1 MIKATLNEVKHI
13 AVKKR
18 FIILSALLFLW
29 MIVWAVLAK
38 MDYFND
44 HMYTIKMQQF
54 LRVFFNPATG
64 CILLFAQ
71 YRRRFTKTLVEE
83 AKERQLGS
91 TKLVISRWCAGV
103 ILLFAYYLVA
113 YLLILLLS
121 LILGAHCTGAQIW
134 ALTLSCFFAWVLTVG
149 SYGIAL
155 IFMFLIPFFLPA
167 WIFYGF
173 FAGAAPI
180 ILFSVDAPGFP
191 LVKFLDPFLIS
202 FHTEAG
208 YTAGTLGQT
217 RWSFLLV
224 LLIYTAISFGLS
236 ILFFY
241 LKKKR
246 VLKKASVMESTESIE
261 ATESTEMI
269 GETENE

>member
-1 MIKATLNEVKHI
+1 MSKAIVNEVKHI
-13 AVKKR
+13 ARKKR
-18 FIILSALLFLW
+18 FIILSAALFLW
-29 MIVWAVLAK
+29 MIIWAVLAK
-38 MDYFND
+38 RGHFND
-44 HMYTIKMQQF
+44 HMYTIKMQEF
-54 LRVFFNPATG
+54 LRVFFNPAVG

-71 YRRRFTKTLVEE
+71 YRRRFTKTLVKE
-83 AKERQLGS
+83 ADEKKLGS
-91 TKLVISRWCAGV
+91 ARLMISRWCAGV
-103 ILLFAYYLVA
+103 ILLLAYYLIA

-134 ALTLSCFFAWVLTVG
+134 ALTLSAFFAWILAVG

-155 IFMFLIPFFLPA
+155 LFMFLIPFFLPA

-180 ILFSVDAPGFP
+180 ILYNVDAPGYP
-191 LVKFLDPFLIS
+191 LIRGLDPFLIS
-202 FHTEAG
+202 YHTEAG

-217 RWSFLLV
+217 RWGFLLI
-224 LLIYTAISFGLS
+224 LLVYTAISFGLS

-246 VLKKASVMESTESIE
+246 ITKKAKVTEGTDSIE
-261 ATESTEMI
+261 VAESAEII
-269 GETENE
+269 GETDNE